1 MDPLS
6 AMKMAGIP
14 DMGSQINSI
23 AEKAD
28 STPKISLP
36 DLQKS
41 GMDLSAPLGPSGTG
55 SSSFSNLL
63 GNFVQEVSDKQ
74 AAANDSV
81 NGLLTGKNVSL
92 HQTMISV
99 EEASVSFQL
108 MVEVRNRLIDSY
120 QELMRMQV

>member
-63 GNFVQEVSDKQ
+63 GNFVK
-74 AAANDSV
+74 
-81 NGLLTGKNVSL
+81 
-92 HQTMISV
+92 
-99 EEASVSFQL
+99 
-108 MVEVRNRLIDSY
+108 
-120 QELMRMQV
+120 

>member
-108 MVEVRNRLIDSY
+108 MVEVRNRLLDSY

>member
-6 AMKMAGIP
+6 AMKMVGVP
-14 DMGSQINSI
+14 DMGSQINAI
-23 AEKAD
+23 AEKTD

-41 GMDLSAPLGPSGTG
+41 GLDLSAPLGPSGTG

-63 GNFVQEVSDKQ
+63 GNFVHEVSDKQ
-74 AAANDSV
+74 AAANESV
-81 NGLLTGKNVSL
+81 NGLLSGKNVSL

-108 MVEVRNRLIDSY
+108 MVEVRNRLLDSY